1 MSAVPST
8 SRFRAFADRLS
19 ARMDA
24 QGDVPAWVK
33 RVALLTGLLAAIS
46 GFVTVRST
54 ILTNDAVYASGQA
67 ILAQTQ
73 SSDNW
78 AEYQADSV
86 KARIVETTLLTTA
99 VAGVNRETL
108 MKEAAELRRRQPPL
122 RATAIAKAADRDRYL
137 AHSAHILAERDWLG
151 YANFIAQIAIALA
164 SVAALLKERRV
175 FLAGA
180 VAGLFTIIIVAFAY
194 AIHFGM
200 APLAPQL

>member
-8 SRFRAFADRLS
+8 SRFKAFADRLS

-86 KARIVETTLLTTA
+86 KARIVETSLLTTA
-99 VAGVNRETL
+99 VAGANRETL
-108 MKEAAELRRRQPPL
+108 VKEAAELRRRQPPL
-122 RATAIAKAADRDRYL
+122 RAAAIAKAADRDRYL

-200 APLAPQL
+200 APLAPRL

>member
-122 RATAIAKAADRDRYL
+122 RATAIAKAADRDRFL

-200 APLAPQL
+200 APLAPRL

>member
-8 SRFRAFADRLS
+8 SRFKAFADRLS

-122 RATAIAKAADRDRYL
+122 RATAIAKAADRDRFL

>member
-8 SRFRAFADRLS
+8 SRFKAFADRLS

-122 RATAIAKAADRDRYL
+122 RATAIAKAADRDRFL

-200 APLAPQL
+200 APLAPRL

>member
-1 MSAVPST
+1 MSAVPYT

-122 RATAIAKAADRDRYL
+122 RATAIAKAADRDRFL

-200 APLAPQL
+200 APLAPRL

>member
-1 MSAVPST
+1 MENLQALILAAGKGTRMKSRKAKVLHKVGGSALIEHV
-8 SRFRAFADRLS
+8 FRA
-19 ARMDA
+19 A
-24 QGDVPAWVK
+24 QSISS
-33 RVALLTGLLAAIS
+33 RVLVVVGH
-46 GFVTVRST
+46 
-54 ILTNDAVYASGQA
+54 
-67 ILAQTQ
+67 
-73 SSDNW
+73 
-78 AEYQADSV
+78 QADSV

-99 VAGVNRETL
+99 VVGVNRETL

-200 APLAPQL
+200 APLAPRL

>member
-8 SRFRAFADRLS
+8 SRFKAFADRLS

-99 VAGVNRETL
+99 VAGVNRDTL

-122 RATAIAKAADRDRYL
+122 RATAIAKAADRDRFL

-200 APLAPQL
+200 APLAPRL

>member
-1 MSAVPST
+1 MSAVPHT
-8 SRFRAFADRLS
+8 PRFKTFFDKIS

-24 QGDVPAWVK
+24 QGDVPGWVK

-86 KARIVETTLLTTA
+86 KARIVETSLLATGVTGANRATL
-99 VAGVNRETL
+99 V
-108 MKEAAELRRRQPPL
+108 KEAAELRRRQPPL
-122 RATAIAKAADRDRYL
+122 RAEAIAKAADRDRYL
-137 AHSAHILAERDWLG
+137 AHSSHILAERDWLG
-151 YANFIAQIAIALA
+151 YANFIAQVAIALA

-175 FLAGA
+175 FVAGA
-180 VAGLFTIIIVAFAY
+180 VAGLFTVIIVVFAY

-200 APLAPQL
+200 AP

>member
-8 SRFRAFADRLS
+8 SRFKAFADRLS

-24 QGDVPAWVK
+24 QGDVPAWVN

-122 RATAIAKAADRDRYL
+122 RAPAIAKAADRDRYL

-200 APLAPQL
+200 APLAPRL

>member
-1 MSAVPST
+1 
-8 SRFRAFADRLS
+8 
-19 ARMDA
+19 MDA

-108 MKEAAELRRRQPPL
+108 VKEAAELRRRQPPL
-122 RATAIAKAADRDRYL
+122 RATAIAKAADRDRFL

-200 APLAPQL
+200 APLAPRL